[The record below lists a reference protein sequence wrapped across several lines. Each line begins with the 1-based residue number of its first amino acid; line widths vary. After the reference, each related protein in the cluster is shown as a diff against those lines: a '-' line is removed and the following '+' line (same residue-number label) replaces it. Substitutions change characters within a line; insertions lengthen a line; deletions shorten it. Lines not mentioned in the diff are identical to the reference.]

1 MSIDQSH
8 HQPYQVILLGP
19 DSANRQKTFSEEL
32 NKGIRNLGLDP
43 AADCQILCFDDL
55 GGDDEIRWCNAP
67 VFVWCGAQ
75 DNHADVN
82 AQVDL
87 AVKALKRGNPVFAV
101 VDNLDQPPFSK
112 QVPQLLASFNGMV
125 WERLPELATHVL
137 QAFGM
142 FRRGKRTFISY
153 RRKESREIAV
163 QLFDVLHHR
172 GYDVFLD
179 TASIAPGRAVQE
191 DLKARLA
198 DVDVVILLH
207 TADAFDSAWVY
218 EEVLDAQLRG
228 TEVLDVRWP
237 DIKPMADLKLSE
249 PFQLLSPDILTEVSL
264 TNDSAL
270 RMTLQT
276 QLSRDCMRRLLP
288 EIEAARIRS
297 VRTRRD
303 RIVRQLSEDAAQI
316 GMEAVFCPTGSKA
329 LAGIPHVMI
338 REAGNQSIKG
348 LSFVSDGIPV
358 SRDIHSRTRKVA
370 DSPPLAPEKTRI
382 VYDEFGVLVDDLDHL
397 DWLNLTMN
405 SSGPVNTSRLCD
417 ARKWMKTL

>member
-1 MSIDQSH
+1 MSLDASH
-8 HQPYQVILLGP
+8 LHPYQLILLGP
-19 DSANRQKTFSEEL
+19 DATNRQQTFSEEL
-32 NKGIRNLGLDP
+32 NKGIQNLGLDP
-43 AADCQILCFDDL
+43 ATDCEILSYDDVVSNK
-55 GGDDEIRWCNAP
+55 EIRWNNAP
-67 VFVWCGAQ
+67 VFVWCGAE
-75 DNHADVN
+75 NHYAN
-82 AQVDL
+82 MSAQADL
-87 AVKALKRGNPVFAV
+87 AMKALKAGNPVFAV

-112 QVPQLLASFNGMV
+112 QVPQVLASFNGMV
-125 WERLPELATHVL
+125 WERLPELVTHVL

-163 QLFDVLHHR
+163 QLFDVLQHR

-179 TASIAPGRAVQE
+179 TASIAPGREVQQ

-218 EEVLDAQLRG
+218 EEILDAQLRG

-237 DIKPMADLKLSE
+237 NIKPMADLKLSE
-249 PFQLLSPDILTEVSL
+249 PFELSSPDILTQVSL

-276 QLSRDCMRRLLP
+276 QLSRDCVKRLLP

-303 RIVRQLSEDAAQI
+303 RIVRQLAEDAVQV

-329 LAGIPHVMI
+329 LAAIPHVMI
-338 REAGNQSIKG
+338 REAGSQSIKG
-348 LSFVSDGIPV
+348 LTFVSDGIPV

-370 DSPPLAPEKTRI
+370 DSPPLAPDRTRI

-397 DWLNLTMN
+397 DWLNLTM
-405 SSGPVNTSRLCD
+405 SSTGCVNTSRLCD